1 MKLFICLH
9 DYAGDLEKSYLCQL
23 AKAQEEATER
33 FNKTFEGIT
42 MPPYGFKVREGQ
54 PREKVGRS

>member
-1 MKLFICLH
+1 MSMKLFICLH

-42 MPPYGFKVREGQ
+42 MPPYGFKVREG
-54 PREKVGRS
+54 